1 MLDMIKWGTDYF
13 IKCHPEK
20 YFFYIHFGDG
30 NIENGFW
37 YIPEF
42 INYRYPS
49 YKVDKD
55 HPGSEVS
62 GEEAATFPIASI
74 LFREKDAAYSAL
86 LLRHT
91 EEICE
96 FADEYRRNY
105 TRSVLKLINFMN
117 SNWWIL

>member
-1 MLDMIKWGTDYF
+1 MVISRLDF
-13 IKCHPEK
+13 V
-20 YFFYIHFGDG
+20 
-30 NIENGFW
+30 W
-37 YIPEF
+37 YLPEF

-105 TRSVLKLINFMN
+105 TRLKQYLFIMIVGIVLDLFCSVLKLINFMN

>member
-1 MLDMIKWGTDYF
+1 MLDMIKWELK
-13 IKCHPEK
+13 I
-20 YFFYIHFGDG
+20 FFYIHFGDG